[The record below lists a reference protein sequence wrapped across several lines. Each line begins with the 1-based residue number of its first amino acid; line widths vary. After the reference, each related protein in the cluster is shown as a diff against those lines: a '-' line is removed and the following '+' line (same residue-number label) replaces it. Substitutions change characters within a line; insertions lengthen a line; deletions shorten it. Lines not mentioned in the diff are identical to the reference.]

1 MLSLLT
7 LVWLKLLGKS
17 HLQQHCESNQHFEY
31 SSIDVKLTKSQMR
44 NAQLYVAIVK
54 CPLVQL

>member
-17 HLQQHCESNQHFEY
+17 HLQQHCESNQHFELRHGHGT
-31 SSIDVKLTKSQMR
+31 D
-44 NAQLYVAIVK
+44 
-54 CPLVQL
+54 